1 MFNVFLRDVTDIYN
15 KERFR
20 PSSMAFGKT
29 ERMFS
34 EDILVKKQKKIF
46 VLSSSLSRTVKD
58 GQSRWLDCLCTVHI
72 TTPDV
77 LWCDEAHGI
86 VGTFFHTHVF
96 QRFRE
101 RANLQNGSLHYLFRM
116 SRVRVRLC

>member
-1 MFNVFLRDVTDIYN
+1 
-15 KERFR
+15 
-20 PSSMAFGKT
+20 MAFGKT

-46 VLSSSLSRTVKD
+46 VLSSSLSRTLKD

-72 TTPDV
+72 TTPDL

-86 VGTFFHTHVF
+86 VGTFFHTHVLYSRDF
-96 QRFRE
+96 ATGQTCRI
-101 RANLQNGSLHYLFRM
+101 AGYIVYLE
-116 SRVRVRLC
+116 

>member
-46 VLSSSLSRTVKD
+46 VLSSSLSRTLKD

-72 TTPDV
+72 TTPDL
-77 LWCDEAHGI
+77 LWCDEAPGI
-86 VGTFFHTHVF
+86 VGTFSTRTYSRDFATG
-96 QRFRE
+96 RTCRI
-101 RANLQNGSLHYLFRM
+101 AGYIIYLE
-116 SRVRVRLC
+116 